1 MLNIIL
7 HLNNFKYYRAIAN
20 PGKYTVKTE
29 MPCESKVSS
38 DILKKLHH
46 DLRSLKRWKILYSW
60 PTIQV
65 TFNKNCT
72 HSSCLPFFVR
82 SRSEKEF
89 QKNINPVICICDNY
103 LHYKWFT
110 NYLLLFFFNKSW
122 TVHINCQRS
131 CHATTLTA
139 ANKTICVKCFRT
151 ADFAC
156 YWKEKLRYILQL
168 MLWTQE

>member
-1 MLNIIL
+1 MICDHWKDERSCIL
-7 HLNNFKYYRAIAN
+7 GQQYRS
-20 PGKYTVKTE
+20 PLTKTVHT
-29 MPCESKVSS
+29 
-38 DILKKLHH
+38 
-46 DLRSLKRWKILYSW
+46 
-60 PTIQV
+60 QV
-65 TFNKNCT
+65 AF
-72 HSSCLPFFVR
+72 PFFVR

-110 NYLLLFFFNKSW
+110 NYLLLFFFNKSL